1 MDALVLA
8 HAAATLIMLGVI
20 WIVQL
25 VHYPL
30 FARVGAE
37 TFSTYQAEHMTRIT
51 WIVFPAMTVELVTAV
66 ALLWWAPAGLPAWL
80 VWTGLGLVALI
91 WGSTGVLQ
99 VPLHRTL
106 TDGFDAA
113 AHQRLVATN
122 WIRTAAWTA
131 RGGLVIWMLAALLN
145 RS

>member
-8 HAAATLIMLGVI
+8 HAAATFIMLGVI
-20 WIVQL
+20 LVVQV

-30 FARVGAE
+30 FARVGSEPFPA
-37 TFSTYQAEHMTRIT
+37 YQAEHMTRIT
-51 WIVFPAMTVELVTAV
+51 WIVFPAMTVELVAAV
-66 ALLWWAPAGLPAWL
+66 LLVWWRPPGLPAWL

-91 WGSTGVLQ
+91 WGSTGLLQ

-122 WIRTAAWTA
+122 WIRTAAWSA
-131 RGGLVIWMLAALLN
+131 RAGLVLWMLTTLLDQP
-145 RS
+145 